1 MSFESDLKGILI
13 VGSMGCNF
21 YQLSKT
27 FIYFAET
34 SHVPQKPCS
43 ENEPGK
49 DPAAYYIAH
58 LGSILT
64 DYRKAKFKCIALAE
78 EMKEEIPNRVH
89 FDSVERETVLKMEL
103 LDLQGLVAL
112 KNTLM
117 KSKSD
122 VKLSSVRTV

>member
-1 MSFESDLKGILI
+1 MPKAI
-13 VGSMGCNF
+13 
-21 YQLSKT
+21 
-27 FIYFAET
+27 
-34 SHVPQKPCS
+34 HVPQKHCS
-43 ENEPGK
+43 ENEPGEN
-49 DPAAYYIAH
+49 PAAYAMADS
-58 LGSILT
+58 GSILT

-117 KSKSD
+117 KSKVD
-122 VKLSSVRTV
+122 I